1 MIYLKSFNE
10 SKMRKFGFMAKPEE
24 GELDEIRDFCETH
37 LAYLVDEDFVV
48 EVSNDYTHKNFHIS
62 ILKEGSKYKGF
73 TWEEVKDYFIPFLT
87 HLSRKYS
94 ICYEKVM
101 FSPLVKK
108 FPQQY
113 TSYNVD
119 RIISEDDFSVL
130 PFSSEIPK
138 SAWLQLYP
146 ISEISIDV
154 EYKMNLED

>member
-1 MIYLKSFNE
+1 MRYLKRFNE
-10 SKMRKFGFMAKPEE
+10 AKSRSYYFSAKPEE
-24 GELDEIRDFCETH
+24 GELDELKDFCETN
-37 LAYLVDEDFVV
+37 LAYLIDEDFVV

-87 HLSRKYS
+87 HLSRNYS
-94 ICYEKVM
+94 ICYEQVM
-101 FSPLVKK
+101 FSPLVDKVPK
-108 FPQQY
+108 VY
-113 TSYNVD
+113 TSYDVN
-119 RIISEDDFSVL
+119 RIISKEDFSVL
-130 PFSSEIPK
+130 PFSNEIPK

>member
-1 MIYLKSFNE
+1 MRYLKSFNE
-10 SKMRKFGFMAKPEE
+10 SKMRKYGFMAKPEE
-24 GELDEIRDFCETH
+24 GELDELKDFCETN

-94 ICYEKVM
+94 ICYEQVM
-101 FSPLVKK
+101 LSPLVNGI
-108 FPQQY
+108 PTTY

-119 RIISEDDFSVL
+119 RIISKDDFSVL

-146 ISEISIDV
+146 ISEISIDI

>member
-1 MIYLKSFNE
+1 MRYLKSFNE
-10 SKMRKFGFMAKPEE
+10 SKSRRYSFSAAPEE
-24 GELDEIRDFCETH
+24 GELDELRDFCETH

-87 HLSRKYS
+87 YLSRNYS
-94 ICYEKVM
+94 ICYEQVM

-108 FPQQY
+108 LPQQY

-119 RIISEDDFSVL
+119 RIISKEDFSVL

-146 ISEISIDV
+146 ISEISIDI
-154 EYKMNLED
+154 EYKMNSEE

>member
-1 MIYLKSFNE
+1 MKYLKTYNE
-10 SKMRKFGFMAKPEE
+10 SKSRKFGFMSKPEE
-24 GELDEIRDFCETH
+24 GELEELKDFCETN
-37 LAYLVDEDFVV
+37 LAYLVDEDFIV

-87 HLSRKYS
+87 HLSRNYS
-94 ICYEKVM
+94 ICYEQVM
-101 FSPLVKK
+101 FSPLVNGI
-108 FPQQY
+108 PTTY

-119 RIISEDDFSVL
+119 RIISKEDFSVL
-130 PFSSEIPK
+130 PFSSEVPK

-146 ISEISIDV
+146 ISEISIDI

>member
-1 MIYLKSFNE
+1 MKYLKTYNE
-10 SKMRKFGFMAKPEE
+10 SKSRKFGFMAKPEE
-24 GELDEIRDFCETH
+24 GELDELKDFCETN

-94 ICYEKVM
+94 ICYEQVM
-101 FSPLVKK
+101 LSPLVNGI
-108 FPQQY
+108 PTTY

-119 RIISEDDFSVL
+119 RIISKDDFSVL

-146 ISEISIDV
+146 ISEISIDI